1 MQELGK
7 FGFKINIIPNE
18 LEKCISFSINNKLAF
33 IDSFQFLNSSLDTLI
48 KNLGKDNELFDSR
61 IWY

>member
-7 FGFKINIIPNE
+7 IGFKINIIPNE

-48 KNLGKDNELFDSR
+48 KNLGKDDELFDSR
-61 IWY
+61 I

>member
-18 LEKCISFSINNKLAF
+18 LEKYISFSINNKLAF
-33 IDSFQFLNSSLDTLI
+33 INSFQFLNSSLDTLI
-48 KNLGKDNELFDSR
+48 KNLGKDDEVFDSR